1 MRRLIVFGMLLILLF
16 GCVGE
21 EPVVEVPDEN
31 DTEEPVV
38 TPPSF
43 EIISPDADEILL
55 TTEDMGAVDVV
66 LNTQNLVL
74 RQTGSKKMGEGHF
87 VFTLDSVDTFSVYNK
102 IFTLENLAVGEHSL
116 EVELVN
122 NDGSS
127 YSPSIIR
134 SVRFYV
140 EQEST
145 EYVPVEYTAYI
156 NDFSFEP
163 EELVVNVG
171 DTVTWINQGQYPRSA
186 LCAGIFDSGV
196 VTPGESAS
204 VVITTAG
211 ECDYISYN
219 YPAMSA
225 HIIINEVE

>member
-1 MRRLIVFGMLLILLF
+1 MRKLIVLGMLLILLF

-21 EPVVEVPDEN
+21 EPEIEVPEEN
-31 DTEEPVV
+31 ETEEPPVV
-38 TPPSF
+38 LPSF
-43 EIISPDADEILL
+43 AIISPDEDEIIL
-55 TTEDMGAVDVV
+55 TTEELGTVDVV
-66 LNTQNLVL
+66 LSTQNLII
-74 RQTGSKKMGEGHF
+74 RQSGSKKIGEGHF
-87 VFTLDSVDTFSVYNK
+87 VFTLNGADTFSVYSK
-102 IFTLENLAVGEHSL
+102 VFTLENLGMGEQTL
-116 EVELVN
+116 EVELVH

-127 YSPSIIR
+127 YSPSITR
-134 SVRFYV
+134 SVTFYM

-145 EYVPVEYTAYI
+145 EYVPQEYTAYI

-186 LCAGIFDSGV
+186 LCAGTFDSGV

-204 VVITTAG
+204 VVMTKSG

-225 HIIINEVE
+225 HIVINEVE